1 MERFQNAI
9 FKQREEINDRMAEMF
24 KLLKELKTSRAPK
37 KVLIREYAKSLV
49 TKNVNSISLAN
60 REEERNDNDGIAA
73 DGGINKTD
81 TEILVK
87 EAEKKNK
94 AEDGTK
100 NEPIRRTENE
110 EAVEVPSSQPVG
122 YYLKLMINEK
132 LIKGFVDN
140 HKFND
145 SVSGVRVGKLKGK
158 TYNLSPRGL
167 SKGVIKFDKG
177 TITLR
182 YGKSK
187 ISFYRIPESLCK
199 TREGIK
205 NDIEPIAP
213 TLTVNRLVLEWE
225 EWIRLHQEK
234 EMEFDQ

>member
-1 MERFQNAI
+1 MGDENPI
-9 FKQREEINDRMAEMF
+9 LTLGDYSKPSHEGYINTIELPIGNNVREEINDRMAEMF

-60 REEERNDNDGIAA
+60 REEERNDKDGIAA

-87 EAEKKNK
+87 EAEKENK

-100 NEPIRRTENE
+100 NEPIRRTNNE

-122 YYLKLMINEK
+122 YYLKHMINEK

-145 SVSGVRVGKLKGK
+145 SVSGVRVGKVKGK

-167 SKGVIKFDKG
+167 CMKQSSRK
-177 TITLR
+177 R
-182 YGKSK
+182 
-187 ISFYRIPESLCK
+187 
-199 TREGIK
+199 
-205 NDIEPIAP
+205 
-213 TLTVNRLVLEWE
+213 
-225 EWIRLHQEK
+225 
-234 EMEFDQ
+234 